1 MTNYNIRYVVR
12 PGGVAALEGCNIYEN
27 AANSFES
34 LNLNSVRSP
43 FEHSRNHHPSRTHM
57 NYNIY
62 IYMYNLTCALCAKGA
77 KGKGGGLNIKG
88 LATLTNTNVYANR
101 LAPLG
106 EVCARRL
113 PLLVHHL
120 VQNTHTSS

>member
-27 AANSFES
+27 AANVFES
-34 LNLNSVRSP
+34 LNLNSARSP
-43 FEHSRNHHPSRTHM
+43 LEHSRNHHPSSRTHM
-57 NYNIY
+57 N
-62 IYMYNLTCALCAKGA
+62 LTCAVMCAKGA

-120 VQNTHTSS
+120 GPKYSHSS